1 MSLQS
6 VYALVDLGYVR
17 QLGEASVAGL
27 SVSFQ
32 AFFLVL
38 AMAKVVGTTLLTR
51 VSKLYGRQEIDE
63 ARRVF
68 TRYSAVA
75 AAVGVV
81 AAVVAFFS
89 AELYVSTFTDDPAAL
104 AEGLAYF
111 RISAL
116 TFLLQLLLV
125 VFGDSLRASG
135 DFVTPVKLMLLSL
148 VLNLVLDPLL
158 IFGLGPFPEMG
169 ISGAAW
175 ATVASQALAIF
186 LYVVRFLRNQGERE
200 LRWVRPGNDPQLLRE
215 LIVRGL
221 PAGLQFF
228 LISAVLGIILWKVG
242 PHGPAWTASAGGG
255 FRVIQQVFLPVVALS
270 SAVSAIVGQN
280 LGAGHSGR
288 VRRAALGTLG
298 IATTYGLVTSVL
310 LFVFGDKAGL
320 VFIKDPTWL
329 PVAVTY
335 FEWSAWLGLTVAM
348 SILPTFVLQAAGQA
362 IQPAL
367 VAVGRVTLLVG
378 IVLALPDDRP
388 DLVFAAS
395 TATAVLEGLCDTGLL
410 LRFLRR
416 LPPEGTPATEAR
428 TATQT

>member
-1 MSLQS
+1 MGLQS

-38 AMAKVVGTTLLTR
+38 AMAKVVGTTLLAR
-51 VSKLYGRQEIDE
+51 VSRLYGQDDIAE

-68 TRYSAVA
+68 TRYCAVA
-75 AAVGVV
+75 AGIGAV
-81 AAVVAFFS
+81 AATAAFLS
-89 AELYVSTFTDDPAAL
+89 AEHYVSTFTDDPAAL
-104 AEGLAYF
+104 REGLAYF
-111 RISAL
+111 RVTAL
-116 TFLLQLLLV
+116 TFLFQLLLV

-135 DFVTPVKLMLLSL
+135 DFVTPVKLMLLSI
-148 VLNLVLDPLL
+148 VVNLVLDPLL
-158 IFGLGPFPEMG
+158 IFGLGPVPAMG
-169 ISGAAW
+169 IAGAAW
-175 ATVASQALAIF
+175 ATVISQALAMG
-186 LYVVRFLRNQGERE
+186 LYARRFGRNQGERE
-200 LRWVRPGNDPQLLRE
+200 LRWVTPGTDPLLLRE

-228 LISAVLGIILWKVG
+228 LISAVLGLVLWKVG

-255 FRVIQQVFLPVVALS
+255 FRVIQQVFLPVVAVS

-280 LGAGHSGR
+280 LGAGHTDR
-288 VRRAALGTLG
+288 VRRAALGSLG
-298 IATTYGLVTSVL
+298 ITVSYGVITSLL
-310 LFVFGDKAGL
+310 LFAFGDRAGL
-320 VFIKDPTWL
+320 LFIKDPAWL

-335 FEWSAWLGLTVAM
+335 FEWSSWLALAVALTL
-348 SILPTFVLQAAGQA
+348 LPTFVLQAAGQA

-367 VAVGRVTLLVG
+367 VSVCRVALLGG

-388 DLVFAAS
+388 ELVFAA
-395 TATAVLEGLCDTGLL
+395 ATLTSMLEGVCDTGLL

-416 LPPEGTPATEAR
+416 LPAVGPAGRRATP
-428 TATQT
+428 

>member
-1 MSLQS
+1 VILAMSLQS

-68 TRYSAVA
+68 TRYSMVA
-75 AAVGVV
+75 TGVGIV
-81 AAVVAFFS
+81 AAVAAFFS

-104 AEGLAYF
+104 SEGLAYF

-135 DFVTPVKLMLLSL
+135 DFVTPVKLMLLSI
-148 VLNLVLDPLL
+148 VMNLVLDPLL
-158 IFGLGPFPEMG
+158 IFGLGPFPELG
-169 ISGAAW
+169 IAGAAW
-175 ATVASQALAIF
+175 ATVASQALAIS
-186 LYVVRFLRNQGERE
+186 LYIFRFMRNQGERE
-200 LRWVRPGNDPQLLRE
+200 LRWVRPGPDPQLVRE
-215 LIVRGL
+215 LVLRGL

-255 FRVIQQVFLPVVALS
+255 FRVIQQVFLPVVAIS
-270 SAVSAIVGQN
+270 SAVAAIVGQN
-280 LGAGHSGR
+280 LGAGHSSR
-288 VRRAALGTLG
+288 VRRAALGSL
-298 IATTYGLVTSVL
+298 ALAATYGAVTSVL

-320 VFIKDPTWL
+320 LFIKDPAWL

-335 FEWSAWLGLTVAM
+335 FQWSSWMGLTVAL

-367 VAVGRVTLLVG
+367 VSMGRVVLLVA
-378 IVLALPDDRP
+378 IVLALPDDQP
-388 DLVFAAS
+388 GLVFAAS
-395 TATAVLEGLCDTGLL
+395 TATAILEGFCDTGLL
-410 LRFLRR
+410 LRFLKR
-416 LPPEGTPATEAR
+416 LPPDSGTPAAD
-428 TATQT
+428 A

>member
-51 VSKLYGRQEIDE
+51 VSKLYGRQEIEE

-89 AELYVSTFTDDPAAL
+89 AEIYVSTFTDDPAAL

-135 DFVTPVKLMLLSL
+135 DFVTPVKLMLLT
-148 VLNLVLDPLL
+148 LDRNHGLEPLL
-158 IFGLGPFPEMG
+158 ILGRGPFPEVG
-169 ISGAAW
+169 TSRAAW
-175 ATVASQALAIF
+175 ATVAVQVLAIF
-186 LYVVRFLRNQGERE
+186 PYVVRCLGIQGERE
-200 LRWVRPGNDPQLLRE
+200 LRGVRPGHDPQLLRE
-215 LIVRGL
+215 LIIRGL

-298 IATTYGLVTSVL
+298 MATTYGLVTSVL
-310 LFVFGDKAGL
+310 LFVFGDKAGMI
-320 VFIKDPTWL
+320 FIKDPTWL

-395 TATAVLEGLCDTGLL
+395 TATAVLEGLCDAGLL

-416 LPPEGTPATEAR
+416 LPPESTPETEAR
-428 TATQT
+428 TAPQT